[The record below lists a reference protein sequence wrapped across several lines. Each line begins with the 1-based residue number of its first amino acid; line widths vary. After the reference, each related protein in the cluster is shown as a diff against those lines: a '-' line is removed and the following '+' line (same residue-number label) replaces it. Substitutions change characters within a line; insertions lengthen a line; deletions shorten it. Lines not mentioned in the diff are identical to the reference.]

1 MSAQLKDL
9 TRPKQAGQVWGG
21 LVKISYGVH
30 NLEAAIAGKS
40 VGEVR
45 QALKEPLNIDPRA
58 LALVNGRDVAASHVL
73 KQGDQLEFVR
83 LAGEKGRDRH
93 YPPSILKPARS
104 RVRQNSFL
112 SPPSPRST
120 LQCLPERLLLIIEA
134 RRLRRVGPEQSSDS
148 EIPDNQPIS
157 LMDAI
162 FSNRKARKW
171 L

>member
-9 TRPKQAGQVWGG
+9 TRPKPAGQVRGG

-73 KQGDQLEFVR
+73 QQGDQLEFVR
-83 LAGEKGRDRH
+83 LAGEKGRDR
-93 YPPSILKPARS
+93 A
-104 RVRQNSFL
+104 
-112 SPPSPRST
+112 
-120 LQCLPERLLLIIEA
+120 
-134 RRLRRVGPEQSSDS
+134 
-148 EIPDNQPIS
+148 
-157 LMDAI
+157 
-162 FSNRKARKW
+162 
-171 L
+171 

>member
-9 TRPKQAGQVWGG
+9 TRPKQAGQGRGG

-93 YPPSILKPARS
+93 
-104 RVRQNSFL
+104 
-112 SPPSPRST
+112 
-120 LQCLPERLLLIIEA
+120 
-134 RRLRRVGPEQSSDS
+134 
-148 EIPDNQPIS
+148 
-157 LMDAI
+157 
-162 FSNRKARKW
+162 
-171 L
+171 